1 MLTAKLCELDMGD
14 QFSMD
19 MSPALTLLDVTG
31 NRHPVLGADRAELAI
46 EAADALY
53 EMGGNGKVSAPDQ
66 FDPNENQTFLL
77 YYRSHNGRAKRA
89 EIARAA
95 RVIARCDVTLS
106 ADDTDG
112 EARRISGTR
121 ALVYP
126 ERPGAVTGAV
136 PFLIS
141 TRVWFNRNRS
151 TMGFP
156 YPRAQHDDD
165 NELEMAIKDINA
177 RLMEGEVSAPRS

>member
-1 MLTAKLCELDMGD
+1 MLSTKHFELDVGD
-14 QFSMD
+14 QFSLD
-19 MSPALTLLDVTG
+19 MSPALTLLDVIG
-31 NRHPVLGADRAELAI
+31 NRHPVLAAERAELAI
-46 EAADALY
+46 EATDALY
-53 EMGGNGKVSAPDQ
+53 ELGGTGKVSTPDQ
-66 FDPNENQTFLL
+66 FDPNESQAFLL

-106 ADDTDG
+106 GDYADG
-112 EARRISGTR
+112 EEQRISGTR

-151 TMGFP
+151 TLGFP
-156 YPRAQHDDD
+156 YIYDEYDD
-165 NELEMAIKDINA
+165 ELEMAIKDING
-177 RLMEGEVSAPRS
+177 RLMEGEVSAPR